1 MVAVPSGRIHKWRN
15 VRKRC
20 QVSRLQL
27 GVLLCLCGLS
37 LASASAQRAAETPL
51 PDAPSALEPSAIPVS
66 QLWFPA
72 PTRSQGPTNP
82 QPANQQ
88 ASDRSLVVL
97 IKRGVRDQKEIYSA
111 PLRRQNLKWDAV
123 FLIVTGGL
131 IAADKHVTG
140 AISHNNITVSQHISD
155 IGLYSTLATTGV
167 LYLSGIARK
176 DEHARETGFLGFEAL
191 GNTLVVNTV
200 TQLIAGRER
209 PLEGNGNGRFW
220 VNNALGSSF
229 PSQHSGLTWSMA
241 SVLAHEYPKP
251 WVQLLAYGTATT
263 VSVTRVAGLEHF
275 PADVAV
281 GGVFGYFIGQHIYH
295 AHSRF
300 FRGRR
305 RMPSDLDQK

>member
-1 MVAVPSGRIHKWRN
+1 MEKRAKRFQVA
-15 VRKRC
+15 
-20 QVSRLQL
+20 RLWL
-27 GVLLCLCGLS
+27 GVLPCLCGLS
-37 LASASAQRAAETPL
+37 LASSSAQRVAETPL
-51 PDAPSALEPSAIPVS
+51 PDAPSAIEPSGIPVS

-72 PTRSQGPTNP
+72 PTGSQEPNNP
-82 QPANQQ
+82 QPTNQQ
-88 ASDRSLVVL
+88 ASDRSLVGL

-111 PLRRQNLKWDAV
+111 PLSHQNLKWDAV
-123 FLIVTGGL
+123 FLVATGGL

-140 AISHNNITVSQHISD
+140 AISHNNLTVSQDVSD

-176 DEHARETGFLGFEAL
+176 DEHARETGFLGLEAF
-191 GNTLVVNTV
+191 GNTLVVVAV

-220 VNNALGSSF
+220 VNNAFDSSF

-263 VSVTRVAGLEHF
+263 VTVTRVTGLKHF

-295 AHSRF
+295 SHSRF

-305 RMPSDLDQK
+305 KMPPDPDQK

>member
-1 MVAVPSGRIHKWRN
+1 MEKRA
-15 VRKRC
+15 KRC
-20 QVSRLQL
+20 EAARLWL

-37 LASASAQRAAETPL
+37 LASASAQLAAERRL
-51 PDAPSALEPSAIPVS
+51 PDAPSALESSAIPVS
-66 QLWFPA
+66 RLWFPA
-72 PTRSQGPTNP
+72 PIGSQGPTN
-82 QPANQQ
+82 QQAANQN
-88 ASDRSLVVL
+88 ASDRSLVGL
-97 IKRGVRDQKEIYSA
+97 IKRGVRDQKQIYSA
-111 PLRRQNLKWDAV
+111 PFHRQNLKWDAL
-123 FLIVTGGL
+123 FLVATGGL
-131 IAADKHVTG
+131 IAADKHITG
-140 AISHNNITVSQHISD
+140 AISHNNLTVSQDISD

-176 DEHARETGFLGFEAL
+176 DEHARETGFLGLEAL
-191 GNTLVVNTV
+191 GNALVVDAV

-220 VNNALGSSF
+220 VNNALDSSF

-263 VSVTRVAGLEHF
+263 VSVTRVTGLKHF
-275 PADVAV
+275 PSDVAV
-281 GGVFGYFIGQHIYH
+281 GGVFGYFIGQHIYR

-305 RMPSDLDQK
+305 RMPSETFALFESWIPQT